1 MNTAVSPTA
10 SQRTS
15 YTEQGNSSKLVMPV
29 PEYVRDKLAG
39 LSFQFFKQKEV
50 PDQVGEDINKTILLY
65 LKHG

>member
-1 MNTAVSPTA
+1 
-10 SQRTS
+10 
-15 YTEQGNSSKLVMPV
+15 MPV

-39 LSFQFFKQKEV
+39 ISFQFFKQKEV